1 MASIKMMIQ
10 SLETTLCKAQM
21 AIKKAFAPRPKPSAA
36 PAPADEEPAQ
46 HTEIRVVFESR
57 LDVTE
62 RECMELFWE
71 MDIPADLYIEN
82 AEDREKAADEMDCA
96 QHCSD
101 IIDADIRAAH
111 RLARK
116 YKSPFPVNL
125 VGTWTYELRF
135 KATQN
140 VDYKAL
146 LKELKREKLAPSI
159 LNGGNSRKAAFIQH
173 DVPIESN
180 QCHSYNSGAFTN
192 LGCKSSRLKI

>member
-10 SLETTLCKAQM
+10 SLETTLCKARL
-21 AIKKAFAPRPKPSAA
+21 AIKKAFAPRPIPTAA
-36 PAPADEEPAQ
+36 PAPAEEPAQ
-46 HTEIRVVFESR
+46 RTEIRVVFESR
-57 LDVTE
+57 LGSAE
-62 RECMELFWE
+62 REFMELFWE
-71 MDIPADLYIEN
+71 MDIPADMYIEN
-82 AEDREKAADEMDCA
+82 AEDREQAADEMDCT

-159 LNGGNSRKAAFIQH
+159 VTA
-173 DVPIESN
+173 
-180 QCHSYNSGAFTN
+180 
-192 LGCKSSRLKI
+192 